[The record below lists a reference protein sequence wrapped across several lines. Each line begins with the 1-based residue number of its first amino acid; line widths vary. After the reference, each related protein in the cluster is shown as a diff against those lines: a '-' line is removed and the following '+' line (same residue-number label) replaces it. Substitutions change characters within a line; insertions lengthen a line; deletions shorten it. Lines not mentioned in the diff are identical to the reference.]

1 MKLKKEQREK
11 LLELIKEKPKN
22 MRNTCNHYGVTIQEA
37 QRYMR
42 MDTVK
47 KLKQAFEKENN

>member
-1 MKLKKEQREK
+1 MKLTAPQKEE
-11 LLELIKEKPKN
+11 LLRLIKEKPKS
-22 MRNTCNHYGVTIQEA
+22 MRGFCEHYGVTIQEA

-47 KLKQAFEKENN
+47 KLKQAYAKENN